1 MIKLIDLIFE
11 LLGELFK
18 LLWETCTLLWSL
30 FDTGFT
36 PSKKYEASLTKPGQ
50 ILKKNGI
57 GWSMGGVYSV
67 VGDDIY
73 RSSTIIG
80 STGSNKTTSV
90 AVVSL
95 LNLCGHA
102 SVVALDPSRE
112 LEKIVR
118 RQYEDAGYEIVRLD
132 FSDRTGEISEGYNPF
147 PEDPEDL
154 ASFVEAMIQIQLGNE
169 SKDPFWNLSASLLLQ
184 CIASTLYAIPAEY
197 RTMATLYD
205 LLTYLSGAKQEI
217 VEQFI
222 CKYATEKTYSEY
234 TSFAN
239 SSPNLKASVYSTA
252 KSVIQLFSQEGVRR
266 ITSHQTF
273 DLNEIRDKKMLIL
286 LQTNP
291 AEIERYKLLISL
303 FFEQLIAKILRD
315 GVRSDA
321 MPVNLIL
328 DEAGIIKVPI
338 LPSSL
343 VVMRKYKLGVQ
354 ILCQSEEQLIRNY
367 GLDNASTIL
376 SNTASNL
383 YMSGQP
389 LKVAQR
395 LQELSGKVTYE
406 EEENGIKTK
415 NTRYLLLADE
425 IRTLPNDKAIL
436 LYGNHRICVVPVV
449 PYFKNPRFRKITNQP
464 YTEPKRKL
472 PIETVPMFPIEQFI
486 NEQEEETYEN
496 Q

>member
-1 MIKLIDLIFE
+1 MIKLIDLLFE
-11 LLGELFK
+11 LVGELFK
-18 LLWETCTLLWSL
+18 LLWETCKLLWSL

-36 PSKKYEASLTKPGQ
+36 PSKKYEASLTRPGQ

-67 VGDDIY
+67 VGDDVY

-102 SVVALDPSRE
+102 SVIALDPSRE

-118 RQYEDAGYEIVRLD
+118 SKYEEAGYEIVRLD
-132 FSDRTGEISEGYNPF
+132 FSDRTGDISDGYNLF
-147 PEDPEDL
+147 PEDPDDL
-154 ASFVEAMIQIQLGNE
+154 PSFIDAMIQIQLGSE
-169 SKDPFWNLSASLLLQ
+169 TKDPFWNLSASLLLQ
-184 CIASTLYAIPAEY
+184 CIASTLYSIPKEY
-197 RTMATLYD
+197 RTMTTLYD
-205 LLTYLSGAKQEI
+205 LLTYLSGAKQEV

-222 CKYATEKTYSEY
+222 CKHATEKAYSEY

-239 SSPNLKASVYSTA
+239 NSDNLKASVFSTA
-252 KSVIQLFSQEGVRR
+252 KSVIQLFSQDGVRR
-266 ITSHQTF
+266 ITSTSTF
-273 DLNEIRDKKMLIL
+273 DLTEIRDKKMLIL

-291 AEIERYKLLISL
+291 AEIERYKLLISI
-303 FFEQLIAKILRD
+303 FFEQLISSILRQ
-315 GVRSDA
+315 GVRQNIL
-321 MPVNLIL
+321 PVNIIL

-354 ILCQSEEQLIRNY
+354 ILCQSEEQLIKNY
-367 GLDNASTIL
+367 GTENASTIL
-376 SNTASNL
+376 NNTMTTL
-383 YMSGQP
+383 YMSGQS

-406 EEENGIKTK
+406 EEENGFKTK

-425 IRTLPNDKAIL
+425 IRSLPNDKAIL
-436 LYGNHRICVVPVV
+436 LYGNHRICVVPVL
-449 PYFKNPRFRKITNQP
+449 PYFKNPRYRKITNLP
-464 YTEPKRKL
+464 YTEPERKL
-472 PIETVPMFPIEQFI
+472 PVETVPMFPIEQFI
-486 NEQEEETYEN
+486 NEQGEPTYEN
-496 Q
+496 